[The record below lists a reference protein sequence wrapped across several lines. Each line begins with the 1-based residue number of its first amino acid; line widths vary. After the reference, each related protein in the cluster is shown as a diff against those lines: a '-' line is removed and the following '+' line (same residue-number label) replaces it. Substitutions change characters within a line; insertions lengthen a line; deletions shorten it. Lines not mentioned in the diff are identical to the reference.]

1 MLILAKSIII
11 IIFIN
16 TQNKNRTIYQT
27 HDPNTQNKFI
37 YLFIGVIFKWWFF
50 YVYIMFKQ
58 PSLIQPISLLDLPH
72 HLS

>member
-27 HDPNTQNKFI
+27 HDPNTQNK
-37 YLFIGVIFKWWFF
+37 
-50 YVYIMFKQ
+50 
-58 PSLIQPISLLDLPH
+58 
-72 HLS
+72 